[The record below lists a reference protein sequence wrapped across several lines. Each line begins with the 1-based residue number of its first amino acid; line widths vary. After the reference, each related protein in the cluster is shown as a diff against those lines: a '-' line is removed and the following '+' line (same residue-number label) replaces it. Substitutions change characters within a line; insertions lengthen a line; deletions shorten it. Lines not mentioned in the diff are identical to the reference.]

1 MNRRSVAIALDVL
14 AVGLAILAIGIGLY
28 GGFILEA
35 QNLRLSFRT
44 PSRTLQWMVLVVV
57 ARVWLDRRTGP
68 FGISRAPGRQPLVR
82 PDADPIHLEA
92 TPGTARRTALAA
104 LGIGGALVVLLHDQF
119 LQPYSVADL
128 GDPLFSIWRIG
139 WVLHQ
144 LEVDPLRLFDANIF
158 YPERLT
164 LTFSDPM
171 ILPAL
176 AALARGRRTSRP
188 RL

>member
-1 MNRRSVAIALDVL
+1 M
-14 AVGLAILAIGIGLY
+14 
-28 GGFILEA
+28 
-35 QNLRLSFRT
+35 
-44 PSRTLQWMVLVVV
+44 
-57 ARVWLDRRTGP
+57 
-68 FGISRAPGRQPLVR
+68 
-82 PDADPIHLEA
+82 
-92 TPGTARRTALAA
+92 
-104 LGIGGALVVLLHDQF
+104 VLLHDQF

-176 AALARGRRTSRP
+176 AAAPMLAAGVHPVLVYNVLLIAGFWLWDEASLCRRTLSPSISKNLHRNFQI
-188 RL
+188 RD